1 MSTLPTDHD
10 GWAVLRKQLILPHHP
25 WLLDHDA
32 KQHALDSFMTVVDEI
47 RAGTGD
53 ERKYSPEMLQKG
65 KINLD
70 NGEMLMGERSIF

>member
-1 MSTLPTDHD
+1 
-10 GWAVLRKQLILPHHP
+10 
-25 WLLDHDA
+25 
-32 KQHALDSFMTVVDEI
+32 MTVVDKI